1 MLVPLELLQN
11 IPASAFTD
19 AQEHGRWLKRQLR
32 VLEAGLLA
40 HPLVRGS
47 ANGADALRLRQTLK
61 EMYSRSSDTGKS
73 TESIQALRS
82 AAMARATRPYNGE
95 TDEDILHWVDGH
107 PLNAHLYESLLRSL
121 FDTVEEGTVVDEVD
135 DLMEIIKK
143 TWVVL
148 GIDQFSHN
156 LLFMWVLFRQFVVTG
171 QTECDLLGA
180 AEAQLEEVKK
190 DFRNARQEQWSLLHS
205 ILTTIQSWA
214 EKRLLAYH
222 DSFPEGG
229 DGPLGGVLALAVQ
242 SAEILQDD
250 IFQETKRRQKSGNN
264 IAINQVDLYVRSSI
278 RTAFAQV
285 LYLHFTWCNQKGVV
299 ILYLFEREAYLLGE
313 LLCHWIN

>member
-73 TESIQALRS
+73 TESINALRN

-107 PLNAHLYESLLRSL
+107 PLNAHLYEALLRSL

-264 IAINQVDLYVRSSI
+264 IAISQVDLYVRSSI

-285 LYLHFTWCNQKGVV
+285 LYLYFTWCN
-299 ILYLFEREAYLLGE
+299 
-313 LLCHWIN
+313 